1 MYDHE
6 APARPPRR
14 PRAPTSGS
22 RRVRVVVAVAAALLA
37 VGASALIWF
46 GAKGST
52 APPLPPPTV
61 AAAVRPGV
69 PPSPPRG
76 ALVLAGQDRDLAVAI
91 AARHTGPDVDV
102 QTTVLA
108 PTGDGQRGLHVAL
121 RLLPGGRARPAPACG
136 PGCYAAIVSPG
147 HVVQGLEVHITGP
160 GRRPSTV
167 TFALPKRWPVP
178 ASGLVRRASATFRG
192 LRTLVYR
199 ESLSSGPSTGIVTL
213 WREEAPDR
221 LSYHIN
227 TGTAGIVIGG
237 RRWDRSKGAPW
248 QASTQDPILPM
259 PVVPWGTS
267 WEDASLLGSGTL
279 NGKPVW
285 RISMVDP
292 VTPAWYTMTV
302 EQSTGRTLRLD
313 MIAAAHFMHHRYLR
327 FNPPIRIVPPA
338 R

>member
-1 MYDHE
+1 M
-6 APARPPRR
+6 
-14 PRAPTSGS
+14 
-22 RRVRVVVAVAAALLA
+22 
-37 VGASALIWF
+37 
-46 GAKGST
+46 
-52 APPLPPPTV
+52 
-61 AAAVRPGV
+61 
-69 PPSPPRG
+69 
-76 ALVLAGQDRDLAVAI
+76 
-91 AARHTGPDVDV
+91 
-102 QTTVLA
+102 
-108 PTGDGQRGLHVAL
+108 
-121 RLLPGGRARPAPACG
+121 
-136 PGCYAAIVSPG
+136 
-147 HVVQGLEVHITGP
+147 
-160 GRRPSTV
+160 

-178 ASGLVRRASATFRG
+178 ASGLVRRARRRVPQPAYPRVPRVAG
-192 LRTLVYR
+192 LRAL
-199 ESLSSGPSTGIVTL
+199 GGIVTL

-227 TGTAGIVIGG
+227 TGSAGIVIGG
-237 RRWDRSKGAPW
+237 RRWDRSKGTPW

-279 NGKPVW
+279 DGKPVW